1 VAVQVAQSGNNSG
14 TLQSGEGVDHPH
26 PQWHQPAT
34 DSHRHAHGQETGE
47 DQVSEAALQ
56 EYFSRQ
62 WEQHGGPS
70 NRRGGA
76 EPRTMDPSSGLGY
89 GLDPG
94 PSAHQPDPDGQH
106 NLAFRA
112 MLGQEALVPPP
123 RGRRRSHSLSL
134 RRLPDSMSFQPFLRS
149 VLIVSPDRSRTIDR
163 SINIISYFPTPRS
176 PSPPHIITS
185 YTFHPPI

>member
-1 VAVQVAQSGNNSG
+1 MAQDRGGSTSGQGEVDWDAVFRTIDHQGGQASVAVQVAQSGNNSG

-76 EPRTMDPSSGLGY
+76 EPSTMDASSGLGF

-94 PSAHQPDPDGQH
+94 PSTHQPQPDGQYDQ
-106 NLAFRA
+106 AVRA
-112 MLGQEALVPPP
+112 MMGQEALLPPP

-134 RRLPDSMSFQPFLRS
+134 RRLPDSKSP
-149 VLIVSPDRSRTIDR
+149 IVHRGVC
-163 SINIISYFPTPRS
+163 
-176 PSPPHIITS
+176 
-185 YTFHPPI
+185 